1 MPQIAKEKINKILVI
16 KLRAIGDV
24 LLSTVVLKNLRYNFP
39 TAKIDFLTEPPA
51 KEIIEGNPFVDE
63 LIIFEREKNNLI
75 KFWKLRKRKY
85 DLVIDLF
92 CNPRSALLTF
102 ITGAKYRVGYAF
114 RGRSYAYN
122 IKLKPRKEIH
132 HNIEFNLDALRAID
146 LEIID
151 KEIYMPLDEEAEK
164 FAEKFWRKNNLYEKM
179 VIALNPSGTWET
191 KRWGL
196 DKFAKLGDMIV
207 KNFNAKII
215 ILWGNQ
221 KEFEDAQKIFLT
233 MEEKPLLPPKTNLKQ
248 LASILKRC
256 SFTISN
262 DSGPMHISTAVGTP
276 TLGIYGP
283 TNPYAQG
290 PYGEKHLWVRKEDLE
305 CIACNLTKCP
315 IGNICMKDLTV
326 ELVYEAFLKLVEK
339 NKLRQT

>member
-1 MPQIAKEKINKILVI
+1 MPQISKEKINKILVV

-24 LLSTVVLKNLRYNFP
+24 LLSTAVLKNLRYNFP
-39 TAKIDFLTEPPA
+39 NAKIDFLTEPPA
-51 KEIIEGNPFVDE
+51 KEIVDGNPFIDE

-75 KFWKLRKRKY
+75 KFWELRKRKY

-122 IKLKPRKEIH
+122 VKLKPRKEVH
-132 HNIEFNLDALRAID
+132 HNVEFNLDALRAIG

-151 KEIYMPLDEEAEK
+151 KEIYIQLNEEAEK
-164 FAEKFWRKNNLYEKM
+164 FAEKFWKENNLNGKL

-191 KRWGL
+191 KRWGIE
-196 DKFAKLGDMIV
+196 KFAKLGDIIA
-207 KNFNAKII
+207 KNFNAKIL

-221 KEFEDAQKIFLT
+221 KELEDAQKIFSI
-233 MEEKPLLPPKTNLKQ
+233 MEEKPLIPPKTNLKQ

-326 ELVYEAFLKLVEK
+326 ETVFEAFLKLVEK
-339 NKLRQT
+339 NKESKI